1 MQEPTHYRPQTAIP
15 AVKTEQQARI
25 VLGKLLEQA
34 AEGRPPETG
43 VTIAELLRQYMTVAE
58 LDRSTR

>member
-1 MQEPTHYRPQTAIP
+1 M
-15 AVKTEQQARI
+15 KTQQQARI

-43 VTIAELLRQYMTVAE
+43 VTIAELLRQYMTVAD